1 MERTSPSTR
10 RINTIGAI
18 VLSSALAI
26 GGLTACGSGSSDEQP
41 ATPVDSPADGS
52 DTSVLVKNKMLP
64 TTTRV
69 PVTLKMPTHPSGKI
83 KRP

>member
-1 MERTSPSTR
+1 M
-10 RINTIGAI
+10 IGAL
-18 VLSSALAI
+18 VLSSVLAI
-26 GGLTACGSGSSDEQP
+26 GGLTGCGSGSSDEQP
-41 ATPVDSPADGS
+41 ANPSDSP

-69 PVTLKMPTHPSGKI
+69 PATLKMPTSPSGKI